1 MTGIFLIS
9 TSRMHGC
16 DFTIVWSST
25 FELKKSPL
33 TRIVTSNEEIK
44 MFLNKATIFYEHGLL
59 VVPQA
64 SLRLKSISDTTKCT
78 TGRRAVSAVV
88 FDEIIL
94 LRPQIV

>member
-1 MTGIFLIS
+1 
-9 TSRMHGC
+9 
-16 DFTIVWSST
+16 
-25 FELKKSPL
+25 
-33 TRIVTSNEEIK
+33 